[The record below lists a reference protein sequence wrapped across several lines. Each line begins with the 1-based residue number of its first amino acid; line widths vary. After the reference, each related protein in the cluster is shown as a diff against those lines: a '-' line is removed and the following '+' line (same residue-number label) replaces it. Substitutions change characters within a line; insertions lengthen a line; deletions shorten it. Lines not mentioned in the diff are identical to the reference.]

1 MQLGYCYS
9 SLNSLT
15 ISSDSCAFEGILKY
29 VSLQV
34 AHNAAQVSL
43 TIFDIVARPIL
54 NATASWLSYALP
66 NRVKNALIPLG
77 PFKEI

>member
-1 MQLGYCYS
+1 MQLGYYYS

-43 TIFDIVARPIL
+43 TIFDIVALPIP
-54 NATASWLSYALP
+54 NAIASLLS
-66 NRVKNALIPLG
+66 
-77 PFKEI
+77 